1 MRLLLLS
8 TCLAVLAWNT
18 TVFSAPAKG
27 CSYSPLQQVIRTARS
42 EADVLKLIDNQVNL
56 NIKPRCGGNVM
67 QLAILRGNPDIVKVL
82 IDQAGLDLNET
93 VSNVDYPI
101 PGAPKEIPLIFF
113 AAYYS
118 PRIEIM
124 NLLLNTNVD
133 VLKTDL
139 RGETILWYL
148 DKNPVLMN
156 TELVDNL
163 TQQLIMADTRE
174 PQYSDER
181 GKRDVN
187 NNRRYDNNNERE
199 NSSSQQQVSQRKQER
214 RDFAQKQKNNMG
226 VVDAEPDNPYKPQN
240 DSLNQTDF

>member
-1 MRLLLLS
+1 MRLMLLS
-8 TCLAVLAWNT
+8 TVLAVVAWNQA
-18 TVFSAPAKG
+18 VFSAPAKG
-27 CSYSPLQQVIRTARS
+27 CSYSPLQQVIRTARTD
-42 EADVLKLIDNQVNL
+42 ADILKLIDNQVNL

-67 QLAILRGNPDIVKVL
+67 QLAILRGNPSLVKIL
-82 IDQAGLDLNET
+82 IDQGGLDLNEL
-93 VSNVDYPI
+93 VSNADYPI

-124 NLLLNTNVD
+124 NLLLNANTE
-133 VLKTDL
+133 VLKTDS

-174 PQYSDER
+174 R
-181 GKRDVN
+181 N
-187 NNRRYDNNNERE
+187 NSKELDNGRTKNERANDE
-199 NSSSQQQVSQRKQER
+199 TDNSSPKQQISQRKQER
-214 RDFAQKQKNNMG
+214 RNFAQKQQEKSDFG
-226 VVDAEPDNPYKPQN
+226 VVESEPDNPYKPN
-240 DSLNQTDF
+240 DNGINQTDF